1 MNIVKNKIAY
11 ILLHV
16 LYICLLSIDFII
28 GLDLMVKLVSD
39 FNIMN
44 FNIMNFNI
52 MNFNVVALLFII
64 LFIAILV
71 MGMLVVVYLFFKE
84 LKAFYKCIMK
94 SKCNKVKES

>member
-44 FNIMNFNI
+44 FNIMNFN
-52 MNFNVVALLFII
+52 VVALLFII
-64 LFIAILV
+64 LFTAILV

>member
-39 FNIMN
+39 

>member
-1 MNIVKNKIAY
+1 MDIGKSKIAY

-39 FNIMN
+39 FNITN
-44 FNIMNFNI
+44 FNIMNFN
-52 MNFNVVALLFII
+52 MLSLLFIMFFTI
-64 LFIAILV
+64 ILV
-71 MGMLVVVYLFFKE
+71 MGMLVVIYLFFTE
-84 LKAFYKCIMK
+84 LKAFYTCIKK

>member
-1 MNIVKNKIAY
+1 MDIRKSKIAY

-44 FNIMNFNI
+44 FNIMNFN
-52 MNFNVVALLFII
+52 VAALLFII
-64 LFIAILV
+64 LFTAILV

-84 LKAFYKCIMK
+84 LKELYRYITKAKGNNVLDNYK
-94 SKCNKVKES
+94 E

>member
-44 FNIMNFNI
+44 FNIMNFN
-52 MNFNVVALLFII
+52 VVALLFII

-71 MGMLVVVYLFFKE
+71 IGMLVVVYLFFKE
-84 LKAFYKCIMK
+84 LKVFYKCIMK